1 MDLKAAVT
9 RARRGLRE
17 ERGLYLVA
25 VSSLAVAFLCLA
37 GVLLATQNLSTMA
50 ARWGQS
56 GRVSVYLAGD
66 ASPDDVTKLEGLLRG
81 LPDVARVEHVTSA
94 QARADFLEHADV
106 GAALGQLPPEA
117 FPASLEVTLAPSAT
131 AQRVDAIA
139 GRVKSFAAV
148 TDVETYRG
156 WFDQLDTLVSAGRVA
171 AIVLAALVAL
181 CVLAVI
187 GNTIRLA
194 VARRRQEIE
203 VMKLCGATDGFVR
216 GPLVLEGT
224 FQGFVAAVI
233 AILVLMVGFLALK
246 DPINATVAA
255 LIGVRV
261 AFLSSWMVVAVIV
274 GGAVIGAAG
283 SALSVRRYLDV

>member
-1 MDLKAAVT
+1 M
-9 RARRGLRE
+9 
-17 ERGLYLVA
+17 
-25 VSSLAVAFLCLA
+25 
-37 GVLLATQNLSTMA
+37 
-50 ARWGQS
+50 
-56 GRVSVYLAGD
+56 
-66 ASPDDVTKLEGLLRG
+66 
-81 LPDVARVEHVTSA
+81 
-94 QARADFLEHADV
+94 
-106 GAALGQLPPEA
+106 
-117 FPASLEVTLAPSAT
+117 
-131 AQRVDAIA
+131 
-139 GRVKSFAAV
+139 
-148 TDVETYRG
+148 
-156 WFDQLDTLVSAGRVA
+156 SAGRVA